1 MNEKQ
6 EPNQIAITSSD
17 GREARL
23 IELHRLFPDLF
34 DGEGVLDEK
43 ALRQLIT
50 EEVGH
55 VTERFRFEWAGKAQ
69 SKRFAFSPSKATLVY
84 DPERSVNA
92 DGTENRAGETLAD
105 NNSQNLIIEG
115 DNLEVLKLL
124 QSSYSEQVKCIYID
138 PPYNKDADV
147 IYPDDYSET
156 REAYWERDG
165 SRKEGIRLTALSE
178 SSGRKHSQWLNFIQ
192 ARLLQA
198 RNLLQDDGVILISI
212 GSDEEHNLRKLG
224 DDIFGETN
232 FVAKMIWA
240 AGRKNDSKLVSVSH
254 EYIIIYAKDKTFLD
268 EKKILWR
275 ERKKGIDDIYKK
287 YVQLKREHG
296 KDYNSI
302 REALKGWFSDLPDA
316 DPAKRQSHY
325 SWIDKRG
332 IYFPDN
338 ISWPGGGGPKYEVLH
353 PITKKPCKVP
363 SRGWMFATPEKMQE
377 VVVDERVHF
386 GEDETAV
393 PCIKSYLKDR
403 EYEVPYS
410 VFYQDGRAST
420 KRLRTLMG
428 GDFFEH
434 PKDELILQELVE
446 AMSYSDPSGIF
457 MDFFAGSGTFAHSVM
472 LQNAVDGG
480 TRRFVAVQV
489 PEMIEIKGDEKARKK
504 AEATIAAGFNKISD
518 ITVGRVKKAGAL
530 VASGKVKGDLDIG
543 FRLFE
548 LAKSYFPQNTFRPDP
563 DKSEEENIKALET
576 HLQAAAQ
583 LRIFEDDEFH
593 SVVTEIALKNGFGL
607 FYTLERL
614 KDFAAN
620 AVYRL
625 AGNDKGALLCLD
637 AQLDGKTI
645 EALKAYSD
653 DQLIVLKAALDTTKK
668 FELQTAFADNL
679 WVV

>member
-1 MNEKQ
+1 MSQKQ
-6 EPNQIAITSSD
+6 EPKQIEITSPD
-17 GREARL
+17 GREAR
-23 IELHRLFPDLF
+23 IAELRRLFPDLF

-43 ALRQLIT
+43 ALRQLVT
-50 EEVGH
+50 EEAGH

-84 DPERSVNA
+84 DAERSVNA
-92 DGTENRAGETLAD
+92 DGTANKAGETLGE
-105 NNSQNLIIEG
+105 NTSKNLVIEA
-115 DNLEVLKLL
+115 DNLEALKLL
-124 QSSYSEQVKCIYID
+124 FSSYQESVKCIYID

-156 REAYWERDG
+156 REAYWEREG
-165 SRKEGIRLTALSE
+165 TRKEGMRLTALSE
-178 SSGRKHSQWLNFIQ
+178 STGRKHSQWLNFMQ

-198 RNLLQDDGVILISI
+198 RNLLKPDGVILMSI
-212 GSDEEHNLRKLG
+212 GSDEEHNLRKLA

-254 EYIIIYAKDKTFLD
+254 EYIIVYAKDKAYLD

-287 YVQLKREHG
+287 YAQLKREHG
-296 KDYNSI
+296 KDF
-302 REALKGWFSDLPDA
+302 ALIMEGLKTWFSDLPRS

-325 SWIDKRG
+325 SWVDKRG

-338 ISWPGGGGPKYEVLH
+338 ISWPGGGGPQYDVKH

-363 SRGWMFATPEKMQE
+363 SRGWMFGSPEKMQE
-377 VVVDERVHF
+377 IVDDERVHF

-428 GDFFEH
+428 GDYFEH
-434 PKDELILQELVE
+434 PKDELVLQELIE
-446 AMSYSDPSGIF
+446 AMSYGDPNGVF

-480 TRRFVAVQV
+480 ERNFVVVQF
-489 PEMIEIKGDEKARKK
+489 PEKIEIVGNDKAKK
-504 AEATIAAGFNKISD
+504 RAKATIAAGYKKISD
-518 ITVGRVKKAGAL
+518 ITVARVKKAGQKIK
-530 VASGKVKGDLDIG
+530 SGKVKGELDVG
-543 FRLFE
+543 FRLLE
-548 LAKSYFPQNTFRPDP
+548 LAKSHFPQNTFNPDP
-563 DKSEEENIKALET
+563 DKSEADNIKALEA
-576 HLQAAAQ
+576 HLRDAAQ
-583 LRIFEDDEFH
+583 LRIFEAHEFH
-593 SVVTEIALKNGFGL
+593 GVVTEIALKNGFGL
-607 FYTLERL
+607 FYGLDPLDAFT
-614 KDFAAN
+614 KN
-620 AVYRL
+620 SVYRL
-625 AGNDKGALLCLD
+625 DGNDKSAIICLD
-637 AQLDGKTI
+637 GQLDEGTI
-645 EALKAYSD
+645 EALKAHSD

-668 FELQTAFADNL
+668 FELQTAFTDNL

>member
-6 EPNQIAITSSD
+6 EPNQIAITSPD

-23 IELHRLFPDLF
+23 IELRRLFPDLF

-50 EEVGH
+50 DEVGH

-69 SKRFAFSPSKATLVY
+69 SKRFAFAPSKATLVY

-92 DGTENRAGETLAD
+92 DGTESKAGETLAH
-105 NNSQNLIIEG
+105 NSSKNLIIEG

-165 SRKEGIRLTALSE
+165 SRKEGVRLTALSE

-198 RNLLQDDGVILISI
+198 RNLLQDDGVILMSI
-212 GSDEEHNLRKLG
+212 GSDEEHNLRKLA
-224 DDIFGETN
+224 DDVFGETN

-268 EKKILWR
+268 DKKILWR

-287 YVQLKREHG
+287 YAQLKREHG
-296 KDYNSI
+296 ENYNSI

-353 PITKKPCKVP
+353 PTTKKPCKVP

-377 VVVDERVHF
+377 IVEDERVHF

-446 AMSYSDPSGIF
+446 AMSYNDPSGIF

-489 PEMIEIKGDEKARKK
+489 PEMIEVKGEEKARKK
-504 AEATIAAGFNKISD
+504 AESTIAAGYKKISD
-518 ITVGRVKKAGAL
+518 ITVGRVKKAGSQ

-548 LAKSYFPQNTFRPDP
+548 LAKSYFPQNTFHPDP

-576 HLQAAAQ
+576 HLRAAAQ
-583 LRIFEDDEFH
+583 LRIFEEDEFH

-614 KDFAAN
+614 EDFTAN
-620 AVYRL
+620 AVHRL
-625 AGNDKGALLCLD
+625 AGNDKDALLCLD
-637 AQLDGKTI
+637 AQLDGGTI
-645 EALKAYSD
+645 EALKEHSD

-668 FELQTAFADNL
+668 FDLQTAFADNL
-679 WVV
+679 WVI